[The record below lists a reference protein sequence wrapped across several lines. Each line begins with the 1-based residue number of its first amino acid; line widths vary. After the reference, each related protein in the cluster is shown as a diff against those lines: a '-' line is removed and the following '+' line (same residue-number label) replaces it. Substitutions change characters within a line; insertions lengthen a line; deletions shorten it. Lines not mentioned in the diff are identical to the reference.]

1 MRQYKAGLCCFLGNM
16 TFHLHEDHFKSFTL
30 PKYPNLSSG
39 FSSSAD
45 ALITD
50 FAS

>member
-1 MRQYKAGLCCFLGNM
+1 MRQYKAGLCCFLG
-16 TFHLHEDHFKSFTL
+16 TTPFHLHEDHLKSFTL

-39 FSSSAD
+39 FSSSAG
-45 ALITD
+45 ALITY